1 MTWVV
6 GAMLLVMLLPVLILA
21 GVIKGVAITVEAATQ
36 RRTPKLPYKYV
47 AEEERKRKRREQ
59 LRVRRAWKKVCR
71 RIAREERA
79 SRQGWGTTLLRL
91 SAFLMHL
98 AVCHVGLAVALNGF
112 VMLTHLVLVW
122 PFVQVTVMV
131 LAPAWRGRVTNVMER
146 SLYTVALVT
155 VCSGALTCSTSGG
168 LQQSLCCV
176 RGVPRAKGELRRVRA
191 ANEGRGARRTP
202 RGRHV
207 STCHGC

>member
-36 RRTPKLPYKYV
+36 RRTPKLPFKYV

-59 LRVRRAWKKVCR
+59 LRLRRAWKKVSR

-122 PFVQVTVMV
+122 PFVQVTVM
-131 LAPAWRGRVTNVMER
+131 A
-146 SLYTVALVT
+146 
-155 VCSGALTCSTSGG
+155 TSGG

-176 RGVPRAKGELRRVRA
+176 RGVPRAKGELRSVRA

-202 RGRHV
+202 RGRHA